1 MDTPNGIE
9 VNMSK
14 TVAFLGPEGTYTDEA
29 CYVYAPDEQRV
40 PFASLGLVTG
50 ALEEGKVH
58 EAVVPIENS
67 LGGTVIEVVDYLITS
82 TRARIK
88 DEILLPIDHCL
99 ITRPNVQLSDI
110 RVVMSK
116 QEALTQ
122 CRQFLSEKLR
132 YSEQI
137 ATTSTALAVT
147 NLKEGDDRTAAIGPR
162 RSAELAGLPI
172 LVNGIQDRENNV
184 TRFAVLTIG
193 GDPEKASNK
202 TSIAF
207 DFDSPDAPGLVYG
220 ALRPFSDRGI
230 NLLKI
235 ESRPTGKG
243 MGSYIFLLDFEGH
256 IDTPYVQEAISELK
270 NHTAT
275 FKVLGTYPGAKDL
288 SIR

>member
-1 MDTPNGIE
+1 
-9 VNMSK
+9 MSK

-29 CYVYAPDEQRV
+29 CYMYAPDENRV

-82 TRARIK
+82 TKARIK

-162 RSAELAGLPI
+162 RSAKLAGLPI
-172 LVNGIQDRENNV
+172 LANGIQDRENNV
-184 TRFAVLTIG
+184 TRFAVLTSG
-193 GDPEKASNK
+193 GNPDKASNK

-220 ALRPFSDRGI
+220 ALRPFADRGI

-235 ESRPTGKG
+235 ESRPAGKG
-243 MGSYIFLLDFEGH
+243 IGSYIFLLDLEGH
-256 IDTPYVQEAISELK
+256 IDTLNVQEAISELK

-275 FKVLGTYPGAKDL
+275 FKVLGTYPRAKDL
-288 SIR
+288 SVRSAPFNQRN

>member
-1 MDTPNGIE
+1 
-9 VNMSK
+9 
-14 TVAFLGPEGTYTDEA
+14 
-29 CYVYAPDEQRV
+29 
-40 PFASLGLVTG
+40 
-50 ALEEGKVH
+50 
-58 EAVVPIENS
+58 
-67 LGGTVIEVVDYLITS
+67 
-82 TRARIK
+82 
-88 DEILLPIDHCL
+88 
-99 ITRPNVQLSDI
+99 
-110 RVVMSK
+110 MSK

-172 LVNGIQDRENNV
+172 LANGIQDRENNV
-184 TRFAVLTIG
+184 TRFAVLTTG
-193 GDPEKASNK
+193 GDPDKASNK

-256 IDTPYVQEAISELK
+256 IDSPYVQEAISELK

>member
-1 MDTPNGIE
+1 MP
-9 VNMSK
+9 K

-29 CYVYAPDEQRV
+29 CYVYAPDENRV

-82 TRARIK
+82 TKARIK

-147 NLKEGDDRTAAIGPR
+147 NLKEGEDRTAAIGPR

-184 TRFAVLTIG
+184 TRFAVLTTG

-275 FKVLGTYPGAKDL
+275 FKVLGTYPRAKDL